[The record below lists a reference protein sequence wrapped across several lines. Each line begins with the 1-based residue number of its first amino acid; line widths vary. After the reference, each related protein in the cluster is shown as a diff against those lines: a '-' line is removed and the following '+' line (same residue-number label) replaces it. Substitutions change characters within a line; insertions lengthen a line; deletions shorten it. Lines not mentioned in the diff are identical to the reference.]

1 MIGPD
6 AVAPV
11 GGAPIRSPKTAELV
25 AGTLRRM
32 VVDGQLK
39 EGDFLPNEA
48 ELMAHFGV
56 SRPTLREAVRVL
68 ESERLV
74 EVRRGSRTGA
84 RVRVPGPEIVAR
96 PAGLLLELSGATIS
110 DVMTARSGIEPMA
123 VRLLTEAGTTEAFD
137 ALDRM
142 LDEDIPAGW
151 QSGRLAETTGEFHRR
166 LVELSGNATLG
177 IIAGM
182 LHEITV
188 RHTAFV
194 FKERRPVS
202 KADYEKVMRSYRRLM
217 EFMRSGDG
225 AAAEAHWRKH
235 LDTTRNLLLKGLE
248 TVKVRDVVGY
258 VPTELRARSRYSRI
272 KICALFRHLRPF
284 DMHRYVVGPRLP
296 RHHVGRRSHNLV
308 RTPLS
313 QRRPTGTPASACGT
327 VARPAG

>member
-1 MIGPD
+1 MAQTPPLSPMIDPRTVPSATSG
-6 AVAPV
+6 
-11 GGAPIRSPKTAELV
+11 PIRSPKTAELV

-96 PAGLLLELSGATIS
+96 PAGLLLELSGATIA
-110 DVMTARSGIEPMA
+110 DVTIARSSVEPTV
-123 VRLLTEAGTTEAFD
+123 VRLLTEQGDTEVFD
-137 ALDRM
+137 ELDTM
-142 LDEDIPAGW
+142 LAEYVPSGYE
-151 QSGRLAETTGEFHRR
+151 SGRMAETTGDFHLRM
-166 LVELSGNATLG
+166 VELSGNATLA

-188 RHTAFV
+188 RHIAFAMR
-194 FKERRPVS
+194 ENRPMS
-202 KADYEKVMRSYRRLM
+202 KADYDILMRSYRRLM
-217 EFMRSGDG
+217 TLMRSGNA

-235 LDTTRNLLLKGLE
+235 LDTANSLLFEGMENL
-248 TVKVRDVVGY
+248 KVRDVM
-258 VPTELRARSRYSRI
+258 R
-272 KICALFRHLRPF
+272 
-284 DMHRYVVGPRLP
+284 
-296 RHHVGRRSHNLV
+296 
-308 RTPLS
+308 
-313 QRRPTGTPASACGT
+313 
-327 VARPAG
+327 